1 MHHELNKPSR
11 ADSNPP
17 FSSTPPPFSAEVEH
31 PSEAQRKLTFLSQ
44 VNSPRHDRGG
54 VSGLKRYAEGK
65 VDSAAGHLYSA
76 AEARK
81 LIELGIE
88 DRMKVKISD
97 HYNAL
102 VTGDSGMPPSVALRN
117 LVTARD
123 EEVKDLSGEIDPS
136 NQLSYSPAP
145 GILHKYEMAL
155 LYVVKTCSAHCRYCY
170 RLDLFT
176 GKSGKPLA
184 QLEAVRDYIDTH
196 NAAARAHEGV
206 HPDTG
211 RPILREV
218 LLSGGD
224 PMVLS
229 NTKLAAWLVELAE
242 AGISTI
248 RIGTKELAFF
258 PHRFDDDFFG
268 MLDAFNEAYPNVRL
282 VFAVHFT
289 HPDEFLFRDEDGAYM
304 RTENN
309 NRRMWLAPVE
319 NAVEQLA
326 RRRHFIS
333 LENQTPIIRD
343 VNDDPRV
350 LKVLQQELYAHGIGN
365 HYFFQCRQIEGH
377 KAFAVPVEACWQ
389 IFTES
394 QRHLSGVEAHARFVM
409 STEQGKVEVC
419 GVSGEPEDGHVV
431 FKWHRNPGDAARRG
445 QIAIARRNPDALWIH
460 DYADR
465 VFQDPQGLI
474 KSAE

>member
-1 MHHELNKPSR
+1 MNHDQNQPTR
-11 ADSNPP
+11 ADSTPP
-17 FSSTPPPFSAEVEH
+17 FSSEIEH
-31 PSEAQRKLTFLSQ
+31 PSEDQRKLTFLSQ
-44 VNSPRHDRGG
+44 INSPRYDRGG
-54 VSGLKRYAEGK
+54 VSGLKRYADGK
-65 VDSAAGHLYSA
+65 VSTASGHLYSSD
-76 AEARK
+76 EARQ
-81 LIELGIE
+81 LIALGIE

-97 HYNAL
+97 HYNGL
-102 VTGDSGMPPSVALRN
+102 VTGDSGMPPSRALRQ
-117 LVTARD
+117 LVTARG

-170 RLDLFT
+170 RLDLFS

-184 QLEAVRDYIDTH
+184 QLDTVRAYIDEH
-196 NAAARAHEGV
+196 NTAARAHDGV
-206 HPDTG
+206 HPETG

-258 PHRFDDDFFG
+258 PQRFDDDFFSL
-268 MLDAFNEAYPNVRL
+268 LDAFNETYPNVRL

-289 HPDEFLFRDEDGAYM
+289 HPDEFLFRDDDGAYV
-304 RTENN
+304 TAENHH
-309 NRRMWLAPVE
+309 RHMWLAPVE
-319 NAVEQLA
+319 NAVEQLT

-343 VNDDPRV
+343 VNDDPEI

-365 HYFFQCRQIEGH
+365 HYYFQCRQIEGH
-377 KAFAVPVEACWQ
+377 KAFAVPVEECWQ
-389 IFTES
+389 IFTAS

-419 GVSGEPEDGHVV
+419 GVSGEPDNGYVV
-431 FKWHRNPGDAARRG
+431 FKWHRNPGAAAQRG

-460 DYADR
+460 DYQDR
-465 VFQDPQGLI
+465 VFQDPEGLI
-474 KSAE
+474 GSTD

>member
-1 MHHELNKPSR
+1 MQPNQPNRTPANS
-11 ADSNPP
+11 APP
-17 FSSTPPPFSAEVEH
+17 FSPDSEH
-31 PSEAQRKLTFLSQ
+31 PTEEQRKQDFL
-44 VNSPRHDRGG
+44 VKVASPRYDRGG

-65 VDSAAGHLYSA
+65 VDASSAHLYSTS
-76 AEARK
+76 EARK

-102 VTGDSGMPPSVALRN
+102 VTGDSDMPPSAPLRN
-117 LVTARD
+117 LVTARG
-123 EEVKDLSGEIDPS
+123 EEVKDLSGEVDPS
-136 NQLSYSPAP
+136 NQLSYSPAA

-184 QLEAVRDYIDTH
+184 QLAAVRDYIDAH
-196 NAAARAHEGV
+196 NEAAAANHGF
-206 HPDTG
+206 HPETG
-211 RPILREV
+211 RPTLREV

-229 NTKLAAWLVELAE
+229 NTKLAAWLIELAE

-289 HPDEFLFRDEDGAYM
+289 HPDEFLIRDDEGAYV
-304 RTENN
+304 TAENDH
-309 NRRMWLAPVE
+309 RFMWLAPVE
-319 NAVEQLA
+319 NAVEQLT

-343 VNDDPRV
+343 VNNDAHV
-350 LKVLQQELYAHGIGN
+350 LKILQQELYAHGIGN
-365 HYFFQCRQIEGH
+365 HYYFQCRQIEGH
-377 KAFAVPVEACWQ
+377 KAFAVPVEECWQ
-389 IFTES
+389 LFTDS

-419 GVSGEPEDGHVV
+419 GVSGEPDDGYVV
-431 FKWHRNPGDAARRG
+431 FKWHRNPGAAAQRG
-445 QIAIARRNPDALWIH
+445 QIAIARRNPQALWIN
-460 DYADR
+460 DYQDR
-465 VFQDPQGLI
+465 VFQDPEGLI
-474 KSAE
+474 GSTE

>member
-1 MHHELNKPSR
+1 MNQPNNQPTR
-11 ADSNPP
+11 ADS
-17 FSSTPPPFSAEVEH
+17 TPPFSADIEH

-65 VDSAAGHLYSA
+65 VDAASGQLYST

-184 QLEAVRDYIDTH
+184 QIDAVRAYIDEH
-196 NAAARAHEGV
+196 NEAANANNGF
-206 HPDTG
+206 HPTTG
-211 RPILREV
+211 RPVLREV

-229 NTKLAAWLVELAE
+229 NSKLAAWLVELAE

-258 PHRFDDDFFG
+258 PHRFDDDFFS

-289 HPDEFLFRDEDGAYM
+289 HPDEFLFRDEEGAYVSA
-304 RTENN
+304 ENH
-309 NRRMWLAPVE
+309 NRHMWLAPVE
-319 NAVEQLA
+319 NAVEQLT

-343 VNDDPRV
+343 VNDDAHL
-350 LKVLQQELYAHGIGN
+350 LKILQQELYAHGIGN
-365 HYFFQCRQIEGH
+365 HYYFQCRQIEGH
-377 KAFAVPVEACWQ
+377 KAFAVPVEECWQ
-389 IFTES
+389 LFTDS

-419 GVSGEPEDGHVV
+419 GVSGDASDGYVV
-431 FKWHRNPGDAARRG
+431 FKWHRNPGAADQRG
-445 QIAIARRNPDALWIH
+445 HIAIARRNPQALWIH
-460 DYADR
+460 DYQDR
-465 VFQDPQGLI
+465 VFQDPEGLI
-474 KSAE
+474 GSTE